1 MKPMEEDLKR
11 LRYCCKSKVLKTRK
25 RVYMNGKG
33 EVEANKKKPR
43 EFVNKRRLNR
53 WLSGTTTELEN
64 SDPTISR

>member
-1 MKPMEEDLKR
+1 
-11 LRYCCKSKVLKTRK
+11 
-25 RVYMNGKG
+25 MNGKG